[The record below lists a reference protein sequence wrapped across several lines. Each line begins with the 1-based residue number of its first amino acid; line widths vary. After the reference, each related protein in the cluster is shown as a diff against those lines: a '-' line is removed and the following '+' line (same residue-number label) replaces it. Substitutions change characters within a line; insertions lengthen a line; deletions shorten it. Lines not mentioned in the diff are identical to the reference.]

1 MANKAQPNEPLSP
14 HPEPPD
20 RLAEQELPLKQMDG
34 PWYRLHSSSRQAL
47 YFGCSGTNRFDAPNK
62 EYGILYV
69 GVDEYGPFIESFGRT
84 HGKRGVELSLLK
96 TKSLSRLESDR
107 TLSLVD
113 MTGKG
118 LVLLGADAR
127 LASGDY
133 RVAQRWAQALWQHP
147 SEPDGLLYHSR
158 HDDERVCCA
167 IFDRASKHL
176 SEHNLGSLID
186 PQNTQLLATLLNHY
200 EFALL

>member
-1 MANKAQPNEPLSP
+1 
-14 HPEPPD
+14 
-20 RLAEQELPLKQMDG
+20 
-34 PWYRLHSSSRQAL
+34 
-47 YFGCSGTNRFDAPNK
+47 
-62 EYGILYV
+62 
-69 GVDEYGPFIESFGRT
+69 
-84 HGKRGVELSLLK
+84 
-96 TKSLSRLESDR
+96 
-107 TLSLVD
+107 

-176 SEHNLGSLID
+176 SEHNLGSLAD
-186 PQNTQLLATLLNHY
+186 QQNTQLLATLLDHY

>member
-1 MANKAQPNEPLSP
+1 MANKAQPDEPLSP

-20 RLAEQELPLKQMDG
+20 SLVEQELPIKQLDG
-34 PWYRLHSSSRQAL
+34 PWYRLHSSSRQAS
-47 YFGCSGTNRFDAPNK
+47 YFGCSGTNRFDAPQR
-62 EYGILYV
+62 EFGILYV
-69 GVDEYGPFIESFGRT
+69 GMDEYGPFIESFGRV

-96 TKSLSRLESDR
+96 TKNLSRIESDR
-107 TLSLVD
+107 ALNLVD

-147 SEPDGLLYHSR
+147 SQPDGLIYHSR
-158 HDDERVCCA
+158 HDDEHVCGA
-167 IFDRASKHL
+167 IFDRASKNL
-176 SEHNLGSLID
+176 SEHNLGSLAD
-186 PQNTQLLATLLNHY
+186 QQNTRLLAALLEHY

>member
-1 MANKAQPNEPLSP
+1 MANKAQPDEPLNP
-14 HPEPPD
+14 HPEPPEN
-20 RLAEQELPLKQMDG
+20 LAAQELSIKQLDG

-47 YFGCSGTNRFDAPNK
+47 YFGCSGTNRFDAPQR

-69 GVDEYGPFIESFGRT
+69 GIDEYGPFIESFGRV

-96 TKSLSRLESDR
+96 TKNLSRIESDR
-107 TLSLVD
+107 ALNLVD

-147 SEPDGLLYHSR
+147 SQPDGLIYHSR
-158 HDDERVCCA
+158 HDDERVCGA
-167 IFDRASKHL
+167 IFDRTSKNL
-176 SEHNLGSLID
+176 SEHNLGSLAD
-186 PQNTQLLATLLNHY
+186 QQNARLLAALLDHY